1 MILREIT
8 DDNLAKSF
16 DDLEPL
22 EPYKILSPPDLPWIG
37 SFGNDRLICVRVRT
51 PPSWFHRQ
59 MQRWLLGIKWEKRD
73 G

>member
-1 MILREIT
+1 MIQREIT

-16 DDLEPL
+16 DDLEPSL
-22 EPYKILSPPDLPWIG
+22 VESIEVHPDLPWTG

-51 PPSWFHRQ
+51 PPNWFHRQ
-59 MQRWLLGIKWEKRD
+59 MQRLLLGIKWEKRD